1 LLRFIFRRILQ
12 VIPTL
17 ILISITSFLIIQLPE
32 GDFVSDYIAGLQF
45 QGIVVTQNME
55 DGLRLQYGLDR
66 SVVYQYFKWVSGLL
80 RGDLGYSFA
89 WNAPVST
96 LIWPRVGLTFGITL
110 LTLIFTWA
118 VAFPIGIY
126 SATHQ
131 YSMGDYSFT
140 LVGFIGLATPNFMI
154 ALVFMWIFYTVFG
167 QSVGGLFSPEFESAA
182 WSLAKFW
189 DLLKHLWIPI
199 IVVGTAGT
207 AGLIRI
213 LRANLLD
220 EINKPYVEAAM
231 ARGVTGKKL
240 LYKYPVRVA
249 VLPFV
254 STIGWSL
261 PRLVSGYTITAV
273 VLSLPTTG
281 PLLLDALQAQDMYL
295 AGSIIMILSILTVI
309 GTFISDILLGWVDPR
324 IRHAQ
329 GSQ

>member
-1 LLRFIFRRILQ
+1 M
-12 VIPTL
+12 
-17 ILISITSFLIIQLPE
+17 TSFLIIQLPE

-45 QGIVVTQNME
+45 QGIVVTQKME

-66 SVVYQYFKWVSGLL
+66 SVVFQYFKWVSGLL

-131 YSMGDYSFT
+131 YSLGDYSFT

-154 ALVFMWIFYTVFG
+154 ALVFMWIFYSVFG
-167 QSVGGLFSPEFESAA
+167 QSVGGLLSPNFEGAA

-207 AGLIRI
+207 AVLIRI

-249 VLPFV
+249 ILPFV

-324 IRHAQ
+324 IRYAQ
-329 GSQ
+329 GSH

>member
-1 LLRFIFRRILQ
+1 MLKFIFRRILQ

-32 GDFVSDYIAGLQF
+32 GDFVSDYVAGLQF
-45 QGIVVTQNME
+45 QGIVVTQKME

-66 SVVYQYFKWVSGLL
+66 SVAYQYFRWVSGLL

-118 VAFPIGIY
+118 LAFPIGIY

-131 YSMGDYSFT
+131 YSLGDYSFT

-154 ALVFMWIFYTVFG
+154 ALVFMWVFYSVFG
-167 QSVGGLFSPEFESAA
+167 QSVGGLFSPEFEGAA

-189 DLLKHLWIPI
+189 DLLKHLWIPV

-324 IRHAQ
+324 IRYAQ
-329 GSQ
+329 GSR